1 MDDQPPAC
9 VRYVSV
15 PNEKRETSSTCRA
28 PLVRSLEPHSIFN
41 ACSSACSQIP
51 LSPETRHSNSSPRRA
66 ADLSLKRFDGLVI
79 ESRKSVTKVL
89 VRVMEVYRVAGV
101 FPPAGEPM
109 WRLASSDGL
118 DEVVVRR
125 RGLALLRVK
134 GRAVVLLREHEQAK
148 KRVGRARHQLEP
160 DHLLVTLTYVR
171 GC

>member
-1 MDDQPPAC
+1 
-9 VRYVSV
+9 
-15 PNEKRETSSTCRA
+15 
-28 PLVRSLEPHSIFN
+28 
-41 ACSSACSQIP
+41 
-51 LSPETRHSNSSPRRA
+51 
-66 ADLSLKRFDGLVI
+66 
-79 ESRKSVTKVL
+79 
-89 VRVMEVYRVAGV
+89 MEVYRVAGV

-125 RGLALLRVK
+125 RGFALLRVK